1 MSVAVTKSDE
11 IINVR
16 EKVISVLELLS
27 TRMAWS
33 SARTLLSSTSLH
45 VSRGWDETLASARK
59 DVYDNAIWT
68 AAYNALAYVAHDH
81 TYVGNKH
88 VSFFDLL
95 NQNEVDRTRVLT
107 WAKESAVSNLSEY
120 LAYCQFSIIEAP
132 TGKDELQSFKD
143 LPPKLIAAEYVR
155 NKLYLQFFSTRSY
168 TQRESLDISKMTA
181 SQQKMFREYE
191 ELIGVK
197 TKSVPC
203 FDTVVIDPEKALVEV
218 RIDFQPGMTED
229 KNTPAF
235 ERVVAEFNRIT
246 TKFLG
251 FGALGAGL
259 INLHPA
265 INPMYLDEKC
275 GQVTALGFVATGKD
289 SSSNNRSQIHRT
301 KTRDFRKDEFHVG
314 GKSQVSRID
323 PYAIGVAWPATP
335 PKSDLYLELKG
346 SARAIYRG
354 KLSAVTVAEIVGCLN
369 ESDFTF
375 VTGQMLSRLTRK

>member
-1 MSVAVTKSDE
+1 
-11 IINVR
+11 
-16 EKVISVLELLS
+16 
-27 TRMAWS
+27 
-33 SARTLLSSTSLH
+33 
-45 VSRGWDETLASARK
+45 
-59 DVYDNAIWT
+59 
-68 AAYNALAYVAHDH
+68 
-81 TYVGNKH
+81 
-88 VSFFDLL
+88 
-95 NQNEVDRTRVLT
+95 
-107 WAKESAVSNLSEY
+107 
-120 LAYCQFSIIEAP
+120 
-132 TGKDELQSFKD
+132 
-143 LPPKLIAAEYVR
+143 
-155 NKLYLQFFSTRSY
+155 
-168 TQRESLDISKMTA
+168 MTA